1 MQGLQQMLI
10 QEQKRLEKIV
20 MKVGNGL
27 ETAPEGYLRISSDK
41 NYPRY
46 YQCTNNKK
54 GNYIP
59 RSNKELPK
67 LLAQKTYNKTVLKKA
82 EGRLKQIKKYYRII
96 QMMKL
101 RKSIPLCIRKGRYW

>member
-20 MKVGNGL
+20 MKAGNGL

-41 NYPRY
+41 NHPRY

-54 GNYIP
+54 VNYIP

-82 EGRLKQIKKYYRII
+82 EGRLKQIKKILQDYTDDEI
-96 QMMKL
+96 
-101 RKSIPLCIRKGRYW
+101 